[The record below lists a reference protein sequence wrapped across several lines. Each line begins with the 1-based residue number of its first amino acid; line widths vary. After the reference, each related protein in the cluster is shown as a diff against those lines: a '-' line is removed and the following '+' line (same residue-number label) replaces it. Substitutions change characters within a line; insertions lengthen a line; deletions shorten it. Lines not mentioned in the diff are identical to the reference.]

1 MAMVLAAATQTTSP
15 MLWYVTRA
23 TAVAAYIT
31 LAVGAIFG
39 MLRPLARAS
48 NERMSWLVDIAHTS
62 LTVLAAVLTLGHLVS
77 LVFDTFVPFT
87 VLNLLNP
94 ASETYKPLGTALGVF
109 GMYAMAAVL
118 LTSWAKPRLS
128 YGFWRAAHYL
138 SFIAFILV
146 TLHGLL
152 AGSDSREPF
161 MRAIYGA
168 CAGAVAFMGLMRILI
183 RPRDAGVATTK
194 GTVAPSAQPRRV

>member
-1 MAMVLAAATQTTSP
+1 MAMVLAATQTASP
-15 MLWYVTRA
+15 ALWYLTRA

-31 LAVGAIFG
+31 LAVGAIMG

-48 NERMSWLVDIAHTS
+48 NERLSWMVDIAHTS
-62 LTVLAAVLTLGHLVS
+62 LTVLAAVLTVGHMVS
-77 LVFDTFVPFT
+77 LVFDTFIPFS
-87 VLNLLNP
+87 VLNLLIP
-94 ASETYKPLGTALGVF
+94 TGEPYKALGTSLGVF

-138 SFIAFILV
+138 SFVAFILV

-152 AGSDSREPF
+152 AGSDSHEPF

-168 CAGAVAFMGLMRILI
+168 CAGAVAFMGLMRII
-183 RPRDAGVATTK
+183 VRPRAA
-194 GTVAPSAQPRRV
+194 VAPAPTGAVQRRG

>member
-1 MAMVLAAATQTTSP
+1 MAMVLAAATQTASP
-15 MLWYVTRA
+15 LLWYVTRA

-31 LAVGAIFG
+31 LAVGAIVG
-39 MLRPLARAS
+39 MLRPIARAS
-48 NERMSWLVDIAHTS
+48 NERMSWLVDIAHTA
-62 LTVLAAVLTLGHLVS
+62 LTVLATVLTLGHLVS

-87 VLNLLNP
+87 ILNLLIP
-94 ASETYKPLGTALGVF
+94 TSETYRPLGTALGVL

-128 YGFWRAAHYL
+128 YGFWRVTHYL
-138 SFIAFILV
+138 SFVAFILV

-168 CAGAVAFMGLMRILI
+168 CAGAVAFMGVMRILV
-183 RPRDAGVATTK
+183 RPRAAG
-194 GTVAPSAQPRRV
+194 APANAGAVTPGAQPRRV